1 MRLHGILLMLLCGCM
16 AGNSQLAAAEF
27 YLSPQGNDLY
37 AGTRQA
43 PWRTWEHAREQ
54 VRILKQTNPKEPIT
68 VYFLGGRY
76 ALQEPVCL
84 DERDSGTPEAPV
96 IYAAAPGETPI
107 FTGSVAI
114 RNWDRPEK
122 FALDRDFMILRFP
135 NEHKDHIYVADL
147 KKAGVSDFGDPTELG
162 LRPELFCDG
171 ALQTLARWPNRGMI
185 RAGRAMGQTP
195 TPPNWA
201 GFKGYR
207 EGVFEYV
214 GDHPA
219 AWFYEPDV
227 RLGGYWFW
235 DWREEF
241 LRVQR
246 VDPAA
251 HLIYTQ
257 PPYHQSGY
265 RDSLRY
271 FALNVLRELDTPGEW
286 YLDRDKGLLFWYPP
300 VTLTPDTEVTLSVL
314 SAPYMLELN
323 GCKNV
328 IIQGLS
334 FQESRGS
341 GILVKEG
348 ENCRI
353 EACRV
358 ERMGRNGIEVKGGR
372 RHGISG
378 CLLRTLGCSGVRMIG
393 GDRRTLTPAEHFL
406 ENTVVEYFSLFKRT
420 YEPALYAEGCGI
432 RASHNRF
439 WYSSS
444 SAMRLEGNDIL
455 IEYNDIGRVVDES
468 DDQGGLDIWYN
479 PSYQGVVI
487 RYNRWRDILGGT
499 HCGAAGI
506 RLDDMISG
514 VHIYGNVL
522 ENCGSHHFGAI
533 QINGGKDNLVENNL
547 FWKTPAAVSFYE
559 HPWSQQRWD
568 ETMARPEVQR
578 KIYEEVDIRSEL
590 YLSRYPKLAH
600 LQENACTNEIRHNL
614 LVDSPALLIAGDARQ
629 KTEGNHLIAS
639 EGRTLQEVCS
649 PEFLNRYGLEPIPLS
664 EMGPRDNPWLP

>member
-1 MRLHGILLMLLCGCM
+1 MKIYGLLLTLLGLC
-16 AGNSQLAAAEF
+16 AGGGQSLSAAEF
-27 YLSPQGNDLY
+27 YLSPQGNDRN
-37 AGTRQA
+37 AGTRQS
-43 PWRTWEHAREQ
+43 PWKTWEYAQEK
-54 VRILKQTNPKEPIT
+54 VRALKQTNPDESVT
-68 VYFLGGRY
+68 VYFLGGHY
-76 ALQEPVCL
+76 AMQKPICL
-84 DERDSGTPEAPV
+84 DEADSGTPEAPV
-96 IYAAAPGETPI
+96 VYAAAPGEKPI

-114 RNWDRPEK
+114 TDWKRPDQVS
-122 FALDRDFMILRFP
+122 LDRDFMILRFP
-135 NEHKDHIYVADL
+135 NEHKEHIYVADL
-147 KKAGVSDFGDPTELG
+147 NKAGITDFGDPTELG
-162 LRPELFCDG
+162 QRPELFCDG
-171 ALQTLARWPNRGMI
+171 ALQTLARWPNRGMV
-185 RAGRAMGQTP
+185 RAGRAMGSTP

-201 GFKGYR
+201 GFKGYQ

-214 GDHPA
+214 GGHPGR
-219 AWFYEPDV
+219 WFYEPDV

-241 LRVQR
+241 QRVQR
-246 VDPAA
+246 VDPSAR
-251 HLIYTQ
+251 LLYTQ
-257 PPYHQSGY
+257 PPYHRSGY

-271 FALNVLRELDTPGEW
+271 FALNALCELDTVGEW

-300 VTLTPDTEVTLSVL
+300 VELTQNTEVTLSL
-314 SAPYMLELN
+314 LDAPYMLELN

-328 IIQGLS
+328 VIQGLS

-341 GILVKEG
+341 GILVKDG

-358 ERMGRNGIEVKGGR
+358 ERMGRNGIEVSGGR
-372 RHGISG
+372 HHGISG

-393 GDRRTLTPAEHFL
+393 GDRRTLTPAEHFV

-479 PSYQGVVI
+479 PSYQGIVI

-559 HPWSQQRWD
+559 RPWSQQRWD

-600 LQENACTNEIRHNL
+600 LAENACTNEIRNNL
-614 LVDSPALLIAGDARQ
+614 LVDAPALLIAGDARQ
-629 KTEGNHLIAS
+629 KTEGNHLIRS
-639 EGRTLQEVCS
+639 EGRTLESVC
-649 PEFLNRYGLEPIPLS
+649 EAGFLKQYGLEPIPLS
-664 EMGPRDNPWLP
+664 EMGPQNNPWLP